1 MYSAYKWYVST
12 VADTCNVQGRNPSSP
27 SAMVGFSGISRYRRC
42 CDTDVYKRYISRR
55 CHEPVESASR
65 LHPICGGANLRSCLK
80 HAKRSG
86 MLDAAYG

>member
-42 CDTDVYKRYISRR
+42 CDTDVYKRYISCRR
-55 CHEPVESASR
+55 HEPVESASR
-65 LHPICGGANLRSCLK
+65 LRSCLK